1 MGFVNLDSNYQLNGF
16 YDEMLAAPG
25 RPRASYRRL
34 YEHLERLGPA
44 ELERRHQLA
53 LQMFRNHGITFA
65 VYPDAQGTEKV
76 FPFDV
81 IPRVIDARTWRRL
94 EDGLKQRLRALNLF
108 LDDVYGR
115 KLILKQHAIPPE
127 IVLSS
132 SLYLR
137 EVEGLP
143 VPHGIHCHIAGID
156 LVRDEKGDFFV
167 LEDNVRTPSGASYV
181 LANRYVMK
189 RVLPDLFAGYPVRP
203 VEGYVHELLRHL
215 RWLAPAGIDDPTV
228 VLLTP
233 GINNS
238 AYYEH
243 LYLAKQMGVELVE
256 GSDLVVDDDHVFMRT
271 TRGLRPVHVIY
282 RRIDDEWLDPIFGR
296 QESLVGVAGLVNAYR
311 AGNVAIANA
320 LGNGVADD
328 KAVYSLVPKLIRYY
342 LDEDPILP
350 NVETYLC
357 AVDSDRRYVLEHLAT
372 LVVKTVDASGGYGML
387 IGPAS
392 TTEEREEFSRRIT
405 AVPRAFIAQPV
416 VALSVQPVLDGGG
429 LRRGHQ
435 DLRPFVLTGPDE
447 YVTPGGLTRVA
458 LKPGSGRQQL
468 AGRRQ
473 PGHLGG
479 RGRRFRGRGCLAAR
493 PRRSRCWA
501 ATSSAPTT
509 WRESWACT
517 SRCPST
523 GRTNPGRISGC
534 GSWSSRAGTP
544 ATLANGS
551 RRWRWWSRARS
562 GRRSGRASPRPASRR
577 RRCGRRCPASCTSR

>member
-1 MGFVNLDSNYQLNGF
+1 MTLDANYQFNGF
-16 YDEMLAAPG
+16 YDEMLAAAG
-25 RPRASYRRL
+25 RPRPPYRRL
-34 YEHLERLGPA
+34 YEQLNRLGPQ
-44 ELERRHQLA
+44 ELQRRHGLA
-53 LQMFRNHGITFA
+53 MEMFRNHGITFA

-81 IPRVIDARTWRRL
+81 IPRIIGARTWRRL
-94 EDGLKQRLRALNLF
+94 ESGLKQRLRALNLF

-115 KLILKQHAIPPE
+115 KLILRQGGISTE

-132 SLYLR
+132 SLYMR
-137 EVEGLP
+137 EVEGLA

-156 LVRDEKGDFFV
+156 LVRDGRCDFFV
-167 LEDNVRTPSGASYV
+167 LEDNLRTPSGASYV
-181 LANRYVMK
+181 QANRYVMK
-189 RVLPDLFAGYPVRP
+189 RILPDLFAGYPVRP

-215 RWLAPAGIDDPTV
+215 RWLAPSGVDDPTV

-256 GSDLVVDDDHVFMRT
+256 GSDLVVDADHVFMRT

-328 KAVYSLVPKLIRYY
+328 KAVYTLVPKLVRYY

-357 AVDSDRRYVLEHLAT
+357 AIDSERRYVLEHLDS
-372 LVVKTVDASGGYGML
+372 LVVKTVDSSGGYGML
-387 IGPAS
+387 IGPIS
-392 TTEEREEFSRRIT
+392 SQEEREEFRRRIE
-405 AVPRAFIAQPV
+405 AAPRAFIAQPV
-416 VALSVQPVLDGGG
+416 VALSVQPVLDGGSF
-429 LRRGHQ
+429 RRGHQ
-435 DLRPFVLTGPDE
+435 DLRPFVLTGPDI

-458 LKPGSGRQQL
+458 LRPGSLVVNSSQ
-468 AGRRQ
+468 
-473 PGHLGG
+473 GG
-479 RGRRFRGRGCLAAR
+479 
-493 PRRSRCWA
+493 
-501 ATSSAPTT
+501 
-509 WRESWACT
+509 
-517 SRCPST
+517 
-523 GRTNPGRISGC
+523 
-534 GSWSSRAGTP
+534 
-544 ATLANGS
+544 GS
-551 RRWRWWSRARS
+551 RDTWVMAQED
-562 GRRSGRASPRPASRR
+562 SPTGEFEDGDA
-577 RRCGRRCPASCTSR
+577 

>member
-1 MGFVNLDSNYQLNGF
+1 MGLASLDVNYKTNGF
-16 YDEMLAAPG
+16 YDEMLAGPG
-25 RPRASYRRL
+25 KPRAAYRRL
-34 YEHLERLGPA
+34 YEELNRLGAA
-44 ELERRHQLA
+44 ELGRRWSLA
-53 LQMFRNHGITFA
+53 MEMFRNHGITFA

-81 IPRVIDARTWRRL
+81 IPRLIEAPTWRRL
-94 EDGLKQRLRALNLF
+94 EAGLKQRLRALNLF

-115 KLILKQHAIPPE
+115 KQVLKDRAIPPD

-132 SLYLR
+132 ALYMR
-137 EVEGLP
+137 EIEGLA

-156 LVRDEKGDFFV
+156 LVRDHKGEFFV
-167 LEDNVRTPSGASYV
+167 LEDNLRTPSGASYV
-181 LANRYVMK
+181 QANRYVMK

-215 RWLAPAGIDDPTV
+215 RWLAPEGVEDPTV

-256 GSDLVVDDDHVFMRT
+256 GSDLVVDEDKVFMRT
-271 TRGLRPVHVIY
+271 TRGLHRVHVIY

-311 AGNVAIANA
+311 AGNVAIANG

-328 KAVYSLVPKLIRYY
+328 KAVYAFVPKMIRYF

-357 AVDSDRRYVLEHLAT
+357 AVDEQRDHVLRHLDS
-372 LVVKTVDASGGYGML
+372 LVVKTTDASGGYGML

-392 TTEEREEFSRRIT
+392 TATEREEFRRRILDR
-405 AVPRAFIAQPV
+405 PRAFVAQPV
-416 VALSVQPVLDGGG
+416 ISLSVQPILDGDGF
-429 LRRGHQ
+429 RPGHQ
-435 DLRPFVLTGPDE
+435 DLRPFVLTGPDV

-458 LKPGSGRQQL
+458 LKAGSLVVNSSQ
-468 AGRRQ
+468 
-473 PGHLGG
+473 GG
-479 RGRRFRGRGCLAAR
+479 
-493 PRRSRCWA
+493 
-501 ATSSAPTT
+501 
-509 WRESWACT
+509 
-517 SRCPST
+517 
-523 GRTNPGRISGC
+523 
-534 GSWSSRAGTP
+534 
-544 ATLANGS
+544 GS
-551 RRWRWWSRARS
+551 RDTWVIADD
-562 GRRSGRASPRPASRR
+562 AQ
-577 RRCGRRCPASCTSR
+577 

>member
-1 MGFVNLDSNYQLNGF
+1 MNLDTNYRTNGF
-16 YDEMLAAPG
+16 YDEMLAAPS
-25 RPRASYRRL
+25 RPRPAYRRL
-34 YEHLERLGPA
+34 YEALTRLGAA
-44 ELERRHQLA
+44 ELQRRHALA
-53 LQMFRNHGITFA
+53 MEMFRNHGITFA

-81 IPRVIDARTWRRL
+81 IPRVIEAGTWRRI
-94 EDGLKQRLRALNLF
+94 EEGLKQRLRALNFF

-115 KLILKQHAIPPE
+115 KLILKQRAIPPE

-137 EVEGLP
+137 EIEALA

-156 LVRDEKGDFFV
+156 LVRNEKGEFFV
-167 LEDNVRTPSGASYV
+167 LEDNLRTPSGASYV
-181 LANRYVMK
+181 QANRYVMK

-215 RWLAPAGIDDPTV
+215 RWLAPKGVDDPNV

-233 GINNS
+233 GINNA

-243 LYLAKQMGVELVE
+243 LYLAKQMGVELVQ
-256 GSDLVVDDDHVFMRT
+256 GSDLVVDEDHVFMRT
-271 TRGLRPVHVIY
+271 TRGLTPVHVIY

-296 QESLVGVAGLVNAYR
+296 QESLVGVAGLINAYR

-328 KAVYSLVPKLIRYY
+328 KAVYALVPSIVKFY

-357 AVDSDRRYVLEHLAT
+357 AVESDRRYVVEHLEN

-392 TTEEREEFSRRIT
+392 TKQEREEFRHRIQ
-405 AVPRAFIAQPV
+405 ASPRSFIAQPV
-416 VALSVQPVLDGGG
+416 VALSVQPVFDGGN
-429 LRRGHQ
+429 LRPGHQ
-435 DLRPFVLTGPDE
+435 DLRPFILTGPDV

-458 LKPGSGRQQL
+458 LKPGSLVVNSSQ
-468 AGRRQ
+468 
-473 PGHLGG
+473 GG
-479 RGRRFRGRGCLAAR
+479 
-493 PRRSRCWA
+493 
-501 ATSSAPTT
+501 
-509 WRESWACT
+509 
-517 SRCPST
+517 
-523 GRTNPGRISGC
+523 
-534 GSWSSRAGTP
+534 
-544 ATLANGS
+544 GS
-551 RRWRWWSRARS
+551 RDTWVMAQESEDGGSDEHDAQ
-562 GRRSGRASPRPASRR
+562 
-577 RRCGRRCPASCTSR
+577 